1 MSLDKLPIIVV
12 NYSGSVMTVSVHFCL
27 LPVSASCS
35 VTELK
40 KCHTDTHTDSAVK
53 NRQGE
58 YLV

>member
-35 VTELK
+35 VTEQK
-40 KCHTDTHTDSAVK
+40 NVTQTHT
-53 NRQGE
+53 QIQQ
-58 YLV
+58 

>member
-40 KCHTDTHTDSAVK
+40 NVTQTHTDSAVK